1 MRYLT
6 FLTVNLSLSMMTLV
20 SGTCIEG
27 GVDGGTGTID
37 KAFIRGSVIDV
48 CKKTLGGQDVS
59 TDEPLHAC
67 LPHFDGENRWD
78 FDVTGENQV
87 LPPELCNMA
96 FKRIVGE
103 CVSQG
108 GYEHLGAF
116 DFRYEIFRTLG
127 SRDLGVFCKGG

>member
-27 GVDGGTGTID
+27 GVDGGTGIID

-48 CKKTLGGQDVS
+48 CEKTLGGQDVS

-67 LPHFDGENRWD
+67 LPHFDGYKRWD
-78 FDVTGENQV
+78 FDVTGGNRV
-87 LPPELCNMA
+87 LSLELCNMA
-96 FKRIVGE
+96 FTRIVRD
-103 CVSQG
+103 CVSKG
-108 GYEHLGAF
+108 GDDHLGAF
-116 DFRYEIFRTLG
+116 DFRYEISRTLG
-127 SRDLGVFCKGG
+127 SRDLEMLR